1 MDMFDSAFLNHTQMI
16 RKRSIIRVMALI
28 YFVFTFILGINHIY
42 THQSISTISLVLLF
56 NAFLSLGNIVL
67 LANDKVSDQISS
79 YFITIPLFFLMIYL
93 VSTGGV
99 ANTGFLWI
107 FVVPIVFL
115 YLHGLKA
122 GLKLLG
128 IFLLSIIFIL
138 FVPNNLCLVT
148 TYSFELRV
156 RIILVFVLAILL
168 ASVYE
173 YFNELLF
180 KEIKIMT
187 YTLDQIANED
197 QLTKIFN
204 RRGIL
209 NFIEL
214 SKQKEISSY
223 GIILCDID
231 YFKNFND
238 TYGHEAG
245 DKVLIHIAN
254 LIKQTIRKIGVVA
267 RWGGEEFLIF
277 VPHKNQEQTY
287 QIAQQIRQNVI
298 SNPIKIDDKEL
309 QVTLSIGFVST
320 NQLDTNIDEII
331 KQADDYMYKAKQ
343 SGRDTIYPSLG

>member
-1 MDMFDSAFLNHTQMI
+1 MEMLDSTFLHHTQMI
-16 RKRSIIRVMALI
+16 RKRSIIRVLALI
-28 YFVFTFILGINHIY
+28 YFVFTFVLGINHIY
-42 THQSISTISLVLLF
+42 THQTISIISLILLL

-67 LANDKVSDQISS
+67 LANNKISDKNAS
-79 YFITIPLFFLMIYL
+79 YLITVPLFFLMIYL
-93 VSTGGV
+93 TASGGV

-115 YLHGLKA
+115 YLHGLKT

-128 IFLLSIIFIL
+128 MFLVSIIIIL
-138 FVPNNLCLVT
+138 FVPHNIFLSAS
-148 TYSFELRV
+148 YSFELKV

-180 KEIKIMT
+180 KEIKLMT

-214 SKQKEISSY
+214 SKQKKITPY

-231 YFKNFND
+231 HFKKFND
-238 TYGHEAG
+238 TYGHKLG
-245 DKVLIHIAN
+245 DKVLIHTAN
-254 LIKQTIRKIGVVA
+254 IIKQTIKKIGVVA

-277 VPHKNQEQTY
+277 LPHKDQMQTY
-287 QIAQQIRQNVI
+287 HIAQQIRQNII
-298 SNPIKIDDKEL
+298 SQPLIEDNKPLHI
-309 QVTLSIGFVST
+309 TMSIGFVST
-320 NQLDTNIDEII
+320 NEIDINIDDII
-331 KQADDYMYKAKQ
+331 KQADDYMYQAKQ
-343 SGRDTIYPSLG
+343 ASRDTIRPILD